1 MPRLSSRGP
10 TQALAGAA
18 LVLGLVIAVQL
29 VLPGRSYDPAAADL
43 PVDDS
48 LPDFGSTPFDP
59 PSMTDLSET
68 LDRPLFF
75 PDRRLPVAPAR
86 ADAPSEPLRLRLEGV
101 AIVGD
106 SRVALLRDTS
116 NNQLL
121 QLAEGMSHDGW
132 VLEAVESG
140 SARFARGSEL
150 TEVPLESGQR
160 R

>member
-1 MPRLSSRGP
+1 MPSLPSRHP
-10 TQALAGAA
+10 TQALAATAVA
-18 LVLGLVIAVQL
+18 LALVIAVQL
-29 VLPGRSYDPAAADL
+29 VLPARSFAPAAADL

-59 PSMTDLSET
+59 PSMAELSET

-75 PDRRLPVAPAR
+75 PDRRLPVAPA
-86 ADAPSEPLRLRLEGV
+86 AAEAPAEPLRLRLEGV

-132 VLEAVESG
+132 VLDAVESG
-140 SARFARGSEL
+140 SARFVRGPEVTEL
-150 TEVPLESGQR
+150 PLESGQR